1 MRGIFRLAPHQ
12 RAVSRRPMSAEKN
25 EARLIWSRYYS
36 AFVPAPPGPGFADR
50 LKAASG
56 AIGGI
61 AITGL
66 LCGLMLGN
74 GIAHPLLVAPMG
86 ASAVLLFAVPASP
99 LAQPWPVLGGNVVSA
114 LVGITVARL
123 IPDATVAA
131 AVAVGAAI
139 AVMSLLRCLHPP
151 GGAVA
156 LSTVLGVG
164 GHAPDY
170 MFAFVP
176 VGLNTALLLTVA
188 IVFHRIAGH
197 SYPHVPPKAAS
208 PHGTADPAPLLRPS
222 PSEQDVEEALDA
234 YGDTLDVD
242 PADLQVVLN
251 DAEVRAAERVHG
263 ALTCGEIM
271 SRDIISIREDQ
282 PVTEASRLLHAR
294 RLLSLPVIDDAGRV
308 RGLIGPLDLAREG
321 DEARDIASE
330 PLLVSADTPVAQLLR
345 PLTSGARRE
354 AVVVDRDRVL
364 RGLVTQTDLLAVVAL
379 SA

>member
-1 MRGIFRLAPHQ
+1 
-12 RAVSRRPMSAEKN
+12 MSAEKTDV
-25 EARLIWSRYYS
+25 RLIWSRYYS
-36 AFVPAPPGPGFADR
+36 AFVPAPPGPGFVDR

-99 LAQPWPVLGGNVVSA
+99 LAQPWPVLGGNVISA
-114 LVGITVARL
+114 LVGITIARL
-123 IPDATVAA
+123 FPDPTVAA

-139 AVMSLLRCLHPP
+139 AVMSMLRCLHPP

-156 LSTVLGVG
+156 LSAVLGASG
-164 GHAPDY
+164 QAAPDY
-170 MFAFVP
+170 MFALVP
-176 VGLNTALLLTVA
+176 VGMNTALLLVVA
-188 IVFHRIAGH
+188 ILFHRIAGH
-197 SYPHVPPKAAS
+197 SYPHVAPKT
-208 PHGTADPAPLLRPS
+208 PNVHGTSDPAPLLRS
-222 PSEQDVEEALDA
+222 PSEQDVEEALNA
-234 YGDTLDVD
+234 YGDALDID
-242 PADLQVVLN
+242 AADLQAVLH

-263 ALTCGEIM
+263 DLTCGEIM
-271 SRDIISIREDQ
+271 SRDVIAIRQSQ
-282 PVTEASRLLHAR
+282 PVSDAQTLLHDR

-308 RGLIGPLDLAREG
+308 RGLVGPLDLARPG
-321 DEARDIASE
+321 SNVGDIASE

-354 AVVVDRDRVL
+354 AIVVDQDRML
-364 RGLVTQTDLLAVVAL
+364 RGLVTQTDLLAAVAL
-379 SA
+379 HA